1 MSLRVLHPITRL
13 TLGGSSENTIASCV
27 ALDRAGYDCML
38 ATSFR
43 ESDASSLA
51 DARRRGCRVVDI
63 PALGREVAPLADLTA
78 LAELV
83 RLIRRE
89 RPAIVHT
96 HTSKAGFIGRLAAV
110 IARAPAVIHQ
120 PHGHI
125 FYGYYSPR
133 RTAVFTALE
142 RQAARWT
149 DRIITLTDRGAQ
161 EHLAR
166 GIGRAEQYVAV
177 PSGVPTAEL
186 RAAAPPRG
194 EARARLG
201 LDPDAFIVVG
211 LGRLVAIKGFDLLAR
226 ALPAVVAQIPS
237 ARVLLVGDGAE
248 RAHLGAIAASM
259 GVAERLRMTGETT
272 DVASYL
278 AAADVVAVPSR
289 NEGMGR
295 VIVEAMALGLPVVAT
310 AVGGIPD
317 VVTDGE
323 CGRLVEPEDVD
334 ALAAALIE
342 LGRDPAL
349 RRKLGEAA
357 VRRAEAFS
365 TAVASEKLLA
375 VYATL
380 VRAKGLR

>member
-1 MSLRVLHPITRL
+1 VTVRVLHAITRL

-27 ALDRAGYDCML
+27 ALDRAGFECTL
-38 ATSFR
+38 AASFR
-43 ESDASSLA
+43 ESDAASLV
-51 DARRRGCRVVDI
+51 DARRRGCRVVDL
-63 PALGREVAPLADLTA
+63 PALGREVAPLDDLTA
-78 LAELV
+78 LAQIL

-110 IARAPAVIHQ
+110 IARVPAVIHQ
-120 PHGHI
+120 PHGHV

-149 DRIITLTDRGAQ
+149 DRIVTLTDRGAA

-166 GIGRAEQYVAV
+166 GIGRAAQYVAV

-186 RAAAPPRG
+186 RAAAPTRT

-201 LDPDAFIVVG
+201 LDLDTFVVVG
-211 LGRLVAIKGFDLLAR
+211 LGRLVPIKGFDLLVR
-226 ALPAVVAQIPS
+226 ALPAVAAQIPS
-237 ARVLLVGDGAE
+237 TRVVLVGDGAE
-248 RAHLGAIAASM
+248 RGRLDALACALGVGARLDLAGEVF
-259 GVAERLRMTGETT
+259 GVTT
-272 DVASYL
+272 HL
-278 AAADVVAVPSR
+278 AAADVLAVPSH

-295 VIVEAMALGLPVVAT
+295 VMVEAMALRIPVVAT

-317 VVTDGE
+317 VVVDGE
-323 CGRLVEPEDVD
+323 CGRLVAPEDAD
-334 ALAAALIE
+334 AFSAALIE
-342 LGRDPAL
+342 LGRDEAL
-349 RRKLGEAA
+349 RRKFGEAA
-357 VRRAEAFS
+357 EVRAESFS
-365 TAVASEKLLA
+365 ASVAREKLLA
-375 VYATL
+375 VYADL